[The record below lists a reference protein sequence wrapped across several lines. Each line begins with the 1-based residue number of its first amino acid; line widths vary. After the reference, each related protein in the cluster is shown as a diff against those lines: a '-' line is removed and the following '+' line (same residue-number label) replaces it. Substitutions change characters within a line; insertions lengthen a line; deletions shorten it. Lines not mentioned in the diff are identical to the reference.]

1 MNCVREKI
9 IEKIP
14 KKVLTNVHS
23 HAIIKVQKRD
33 AKEVNTMA
41 KKIFRTEMMDR
52 GSYNIYMTGGYGYK
66 VTYYDV
72 EAETLEEAVAIAKR
86 DNSDYFVNEGYAR
99 EVPKVEHIVT
109 RKARL
114 TARLAELEAS
124 LAMVKKE
131 LAEEE
136 NRG

>member
-1 MNCVREKI
+1 
-9 IEKIP
+9 
-14 KKVLTNVHS
+14 
-23 HAIIKVQKRD
+23 
-33 AKEVNTMA
+33 MA
-41 KKIFRTEMMDR
+41 KKIFRTEMMNSS
-52 GSYNIYMTGGYGYK
+52 SYGTYMTGGYGYK

-72 EAETLEEAVAIAKR
+72 EAETLAEAVAIAKK
-86 DNSDYFVNEGYAR
+86 DNSDYFVNEYYAR

-114 TARLAELEAS
+114 TARLAELEES
-124 LAMVKKE
+124 LEWVKKA

>member
-1 MNCVREKI
+1 
-9 IEKIP
+9 
-14 KKVLTNVHS
+14 
-23 HAIIKVQKRD
+23 
-33 AKEVNTMA
+33 MA
-41 KKIFRTEMMDR
+41 KKIFRTEMMD
-52 GSYNIYMTGGYGYK
+52 GNSYCNYMGGGYNYK

-86 DNSDYFVNEGYAR
+86 DKCDYFVNEYYAR

-114 TARLAELEAS
+114 TARLAELETS
-124 LAMVKKE
+124 LEMVKKE

>member
-1 MNCVREKI
+1 
-9 IEKIP
+9 
-14 KKVLTNVHS
+14 
-23 HAIIKVQKRD
+23 
-33 AKEVNTMA
+33 MA

-52 GSYNIYMTGGYGYK
+52 GSYNTYMTGGYGYK

-86 DNSDYFVNEGYAR
+86 DNGDYFVNEGYAR
-99 EVPKVEHIVT
+99 EVDKVEHIVT

-114 TARLAELEAS
+114 MARLAELEES
-124 LAMVKKE
+124 LEWVKKE

-136 NRG
+136 KRG

>member
-1 MNCVREKI
+1 
-9 IEKIP
+9 
-14 KKVLTNVHS
+14 
-23 HAIIKVQKRD
+23 
-33 AKEVNTMA
+33 MA

-52 GSYNIYMTGGYGYK
+52 GSYHTYMTGGYGYK

-72 EAETLEEAVAIAKR
+72 EAETLEEAVKIAKR

-99 EVPKVEHIVT
+99 EVPRVEHIVT

-114 TARLAELEAS
+114 MARLTELEKS
-124 LAMVKKE
+124 LEMVKKE

>member
-1 MNCVREKI
+1 
-9 IEKIP
+9 
-14 KKVLTNVHS
+14 
-23 HAIIKVQKRD
+23 
-33 AKEVNTMA
+33 
-41 KKIFRTEMMDR
+41 MMDR
-52 GSYNIYMTGGYGYK
+52 ASYGNYMTGGYNYK

-72 EAETLEEAVAIAKR
+72 EAETLAEAVAIAKR
-86 DNSDYFVNEGYAR
+86 DNSDYFVNEHFAR

-124 LAMVKKE
+124 LERVKKE

-136 NRG
+136 KRG

>member
-1 MNCVREKI
+1 M
-9 IEKIP
+9 
-14 KKVLTNVHS
+14 KKPRKSSANSKKCLTNQPQC
-23 HAIIKVQKRD
+23 AIIKVQKRN

-52 GSYNIYMTGGYGYK
+52 GSYHEYMTGGYNYK

-86 DNSDYFVNEGYAR
+86 DNSDYFVNEYYAR

-114 TARLAELEAS
+114 TARLAELEKS
-124 LAMVKKE
+124 LEMVKKE

>member
-1 MNCVREKI
+1 M
-9 IEKIP
+9 
-14 KKVLTNVHS
+14 
-23 HAIIKVQKRD
+23 
-33 AKEVNTMA
+33 
-41 KKIFRTEMMDR
+41 KIFRTEMMDR

-72 EAETLEEAVAIAKR
+72 EAETLEEAAAIAKR

-99 EVPKVEHIVT
+99 EVDKVEHIVT

-136 NRG
+136 KRG